1 MTVLF
6 TARQTATAA
15 LTSVT
20 STVNVVTHAATA
32 LADIATVGSL
42 HAAHYRKTTEAA
54 LALEADELEELAID
68 AAAVRIAR
76 RQTELARE
84 LANDGDL
91 TDRFVDIRSRLA
103 AKRRPSLKVAA
114 E

>member
-32 LADIATVGSL
+32 LADLATVGSL

-76 RQTELARE
+76 RQTELVRE
-84 LANDGDL
+84 LSQDSDL
-91 TDRFVDIRSRLA
+91 ADKFLTIQARLQ
-103 AKRRPSLKVAA
+103 AKRRPSIKVAA